1 LIRRLAWRVL
11 RARHAPGW
19 RASFEVASRLSS
31 GPRETFRSWRD
42 AALAEHLA
50 WAAATIPFHRERV
63 ARGTGLAGFPVL
75 TRADVQAHREA
86 LRDPSRPQSALRAE
100 ASGGSTGEP
109 VRLWRDDAAA
119 AAAFATEVLV
129 LRWWGLEPWCRQAV
143 LWGDDRV
150 RAADTLRK
158 RVANRV
164 SGVLH
169 LNAFAMDDARMAEF
183 AARAERHRP
192 EYVMGYATALDLFAG
207 FLRRAARW
215 RVRPRVVRSAAEAL
229 SPAARARIEAV
240 FGCPVRDFYGSR
252 ESPALA
258 AQCAS
263 GGFHVLAHG
272 RVVEVVDEAGA
283 PCPPGVP
290 GRVLVTD
297 LENRAFGLVRY
308 ENGDVASLAPE
319 DEPCACR
326 CPYPRLERVLG
337 RTSDFVT
344 TPSRE
349 RIHGEWFTH
358 LFYGREGVRR
368 FRVRQPSLERVE
380 VETVGEAD
388 EAALAPLLRAMRERL
403 GPEVTVAW
411 RRVDDL
417 PLGRSGKH
425 RFTVSDVPFP

>member
-1 LIRRLAWRVL
+1 VDAFR
-11 RARHAPGW
+11 RARD
-19 RASFEVASRLSS
+19 E
-31 GPRETFRSWRD
+31 
-42 AALAEHLA
+42 ALAEHLA
-50 WAAATIPFHRERV
+50 WAATTVPFHRERV
-63 ARGTGLAGFPVL
+63 RPAAVLAEFPVL
-75 TRADVQAHREA
+75 TRADLQAHREA
-86 LRDPSRPQSALRAE
+86 LRDPTRPASALREE

-109 VRLWRDDAAA
+109 VRLWRDAGSVAG
-119 AAAFATEVLV
+119 AFATEVLV
-129 LRWWGLEPWCRQAV
+129 FRWWGLRPWCRQAI

-150 RAADTLRK
+150 RARETLRE
-158 RVANRV
+158 RLADRA
-164 SGVLH
+164 SGVLF
-169 LNAFAMDDARMAEF
+169 LNAFAMDDARMADF

-192 EYVMGYATALDLFAG
+192 EYVLGYASALDLFAS
-207 FLRRAARW
+207 FLAREP
-215 RVRPRVVRSAAEAL
+215 RFRIRPRVVRSAAEAL
-229 SPAARARIEAV
+229 SPDARARIEAA
-240 FGCPVRDFYGSR
+240 FACPVRDFYGSR

-258 AQCAS
+258 AQCAH

-272 RVVEVVDEAGA
+272 RVVEVVGDDGA

-319 DEPCACR
+319 EEPCACG

-344 TPSRE
+344 TPSGE

-368 FRVRQPSLERVE
+368 FRVRQRSLERVE
-380 VETVGEAD
+380 VETVGEAG
-388 EAALAPLLRAMRERL
+388 EAALAPLLAAMRERL
-403 GPEVTVAW
+403 GPGVAVAW

-417 PLGRSGKH
+417 PAGPSGKR
-425 RFTVSDVPFP
+425 RFTVSDVPFLGAAVPGRGRP